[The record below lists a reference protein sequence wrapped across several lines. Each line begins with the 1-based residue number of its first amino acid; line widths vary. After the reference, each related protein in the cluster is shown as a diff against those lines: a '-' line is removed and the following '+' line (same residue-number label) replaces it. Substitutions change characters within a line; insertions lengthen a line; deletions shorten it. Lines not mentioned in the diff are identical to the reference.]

1 MNLLHLL
8 SILLEAVV
16 AVLGIILAIGK
27 KKMYG
32 WFIALTFVLYVVY
45 DLANL
50 QALNISQDA
59 LYMTFFVATLS
70 ILWAVW
76 NIFLE
81 A

>member
-16 AVLGIILAIGK
+16 AILGIMLAISK

-32 WFIALTFVLYVVY
+32 WCIAVTFVLYVVY

-50 QALNISQDA
+50 LAFNISQDTM
-59 LYMTFFVATLS
+59 YT
-70 ILWAVW
+70 
-76 NIFLE
+76 
-81 A
+81 

>member
-16 AVLGIILAIGK
+16 ATLGIMLAISK

-32 WFIALTFVLYVVY
+32 WCIALTFVLYVVY
-45 DLANL
+45 DLVNL
-50 QALNISQDA
+50 LALNISQDT
-59 LYMTFFVATLS
+59 LYMIFFVATLS